1 MHPFLYLR
9 NFSILSTKLLKSG
22 NKRSEN
28 LKKNIAGSLVVKG
41 FNIIIQFL
49 LVPITLHYLDANV
62 YGIWL
67 TLSSIVLWIGFFDVG
82 FTLGLKNKLAEA
94 IAKGDF
100 IKGKKL
106 VSTTY
111 ITLSVIFIPLCIIL
125 EFIVP
130 HVDWSSFLNVPQI
143 YNHQITLVMHI
154 LILCVS
160 IQMVANTIGAVV
172 AAFQKV
178 AISNSFTVI
187 GNFISLIIVYIL
199 TKTTTPSMLYLS
211 LTVSLAPVFVMIVA
225 SLFLYNRN
233 LRTIRPSMRCFDKT
247 FIREILSLGIKFFI
261 INIQVVVM
269 YQSTNILISNI
280 SSSLD
285 VTSYNIAYK
294 YITSAMM
301 ILANIMSPFW
311 PAFTEAYT
319 KQDFKWMNNIFRKLS
334 KLYSLICISIIV
346 MVLVSPFVY
355 SIWIGDSKLVPWKMT
370 ISIGIYSIVESWF
383 YIIAYLINGI
393 GTVKLQSIISPVG
406 MLVHIP
412 LSLFLGQYIGAI
424 GVVASMT
431 MLALIYNL
439 VFTIQ
444 LQKILKGKATDIWLK

>member
-1 MHPFLYLR
+1 
-9 NFSILSTKLLKSG
+9 
-22 NKRSEN
+22 
-28 LKKNIAGSLVVKG
+28 
-41 FNIIIQFL
+41 
-49 LVPITLHYLDANV
+49 
-62 YGIWL
+62 
-67 TLSSIVLWIGFFDVG
+67 
-82 FTLGLKNKLAEA
+82 
-94 IAKGDF
+94 
-100 IKGKKL
+100 
-106 VSTTY
+106 
-111 ITLSVIFIPLCIIL
+111 
-125 EFIVP
+125 
-130 HVDWSSFLNVPQI
+130 
-143 YNHQITLVMHI
+143 
-154 LILCVS
+154 
-160 IQMVANTIGAVV
+160 
-172 AAFQKV
+172 
-178 AISNSFTVI
+178 
-187 GNFISLIIVYIL
+187 
-199 TKTTTPSMLYLS
+199 
-211 LTVSLAPVFVMIVA
+211 
-225 SLFLYNRN
+225 
-233 LRTIRPSMRCFDKT
+233 MRCFDKT
-247 FIREILSLGIKFFI
+247 FIREILGLGIKFFI